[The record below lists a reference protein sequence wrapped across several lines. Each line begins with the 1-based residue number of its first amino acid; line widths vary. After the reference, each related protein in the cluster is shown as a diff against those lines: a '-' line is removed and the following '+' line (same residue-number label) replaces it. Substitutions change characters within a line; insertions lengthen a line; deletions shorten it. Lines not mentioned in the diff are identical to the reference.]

1 MPKYRAYLVGGDGH
15 FFNFEEMVCDDD
27 AAALERARQ
36 LVDGHDV
43 ELWSGARL
51 VELLKHND
59 ASNEVRAFDRQ
70 LDESRRMSKGA
81 IDAVASARF
90 DQLTSD
96 LARDRADQQKRD
108 DEK

>member
-1 MPKYRAYLVGGDGH
+1 VPEYRAYLVGEDGH

-43 ELWSGARL
+43 ELWNGARL
-51 VELLKHND
+51 VVILQHT
-59 ASNEVRAFDRQ
+59 SNEVRAFERQ
-70 LDESRRMSKGA
+70 IGESKRMSK
-81 IDAVASARF
+81 DAANDAASARM
-90 DQLTSD
+90 DKLIGD
-96 LARDRADQQKRD
+96 LEQERDEQQRRD

>member
-1 MPKYRAYLVGGDGH
+1 MPDYRAYLVGDDGR
-15 FFNFEEMVCDDD
+15 FFNFEEMACEDD
-27 AAALERARQ
+27 AKAIERARR

-51 VELLKHND
+51 VKLLKHNLTSD
-59 ASNEVRAFDRQ
+59 EVRAFDRQ
-70 LDESRRMSKGA
+70 LEQSRRMSKDS

-96 LARDRADQQKRD
+96 LARNRDDQQKRD